1 MNLAV
6 SVSPQNETVHNHLT
20 CFRQWASRPASE
32 RFWTIQELRDHT
44 RNVFDNSAEV
54 VLPNADLVVESV
66 IVPTD
71 ESEQG
76 DLALQTSLGK
86 AQFNHWSFGQFCT
99 RLGAPAQYLRT
110 LPASRAADLLNF
122 ELGRHSKDDS
132 MLWIYEN
139 GTRTA
144 LAATSERY
152 GRVPYYRV
160 CDALLSLSS
169 EWRVPPA
176 RPCGDDPRSRP
187 ATVADIL
194 SGNKMGLSIKEGDLI
209 APAGVYGD
217 DRSMFV
223 FMVNEE
229 RPIEVSLKETL
240 YRGFYVQN
248 SEVGHSCLSITVF
261 DYVHCCGNHIIWGCR
276 NVQEIRVKHLGEKED
291 VADRFFRVFS
301 SVREFADADTT
312 RERDLIASA
321 QRKMLGKDRDE
332 TLSFV
337 NERGILSKRLAGQAY
352 DLAHVY
358 SDIHGSPNS
367 AWGFANGMTRLSQTL
382 SYADARDELDRNAR
396 RVLLLAGA
404 PLN

>member
-1 MNLAV
+1 MNPAV
-6 SVSPQNETVHNHLT
+6 TVSPRDETVHNHLT

-32 RFWTIQELRDHT
+32 RFWTIAELRDHT
-44 RNVFDNSAEV
+44 RSVFENSIEV
-54 VLPNADLVVESV
+54 VRPHPELSVEA
-66 IVPTD
+66 VPVPDD
-71 ESEQG
+71 ESGQG
-76 DLALQTSLGK
+76 DLVLQTGLGE

-122 ELGRHSKDDS
+122 ELGRHAKDNS
-132 MLWIYEN
+132 MLWIHQN

-160 CDALLSLSS
+160 CDALLELPP

-176 RPCGDDPRSRP
+176 RPSGEDPRSRP
-187 ATVADIL
+187 ATAHDIL
-194 SGNKMGLSIKEGDLI
+194 SGNRIGLSIKEGDLI

-229 RPIEVSLKETL
+229 RPIQASPKETL

-261 DYVHCCGNHIIWGCR
+261 DYVSVCGNHIIWGCR
-276 NVQEIRVKHLGEKED
+276 NVQEVRVKHLGEKED
-291 VADRFFRVFS
+291 VADRFFRVFG

-312 RERDLIASA
+312 RERTLINAA
-321 QRKMLGKDRDE
+321 RQKMLGTDRED

-337 NERGILSKRLAGQAY
+337 NERGILSKRVAGQAY
-352 DLAHVY
+352 DLADVF
-358 SDIHGSPNS
+358 SEIHGSPNT
-367 AWGFANGMTRLSQTL
+367 AWGFASGMTRLSQL
-382 SYADARDELDRNAR
+382 LPYVDARDDMDRGAR
-396 RVLLLAGA
+396 RVLMLTA
-404 PLN
+404 N